1 MNIQIFGR
9 KKSSLTKKAERFFS
23 ERRIKFH
30 SVDVDEKQMSKGEL
44 ESVISALGSADELID
59 KESKLYKSKFAYLQF
74 DAKEELLVNQE
85 MLKLP
90 VVRNGKKATAGEAPE
105 VWKKWIEDEKD

>member
-9 KKSSLTKKAERFFS
+9 KKSSATKKAERFFS

-30 SVDVDEKQMSKGEL
+30 LVDLNEKNMSKGEL
-44 ESVISALGSADELID
+44 ESVISALGGAEELID
-59 KESKLYKSKFAYLQF
+59 KDSKLYQSKFAYLQF
-74 DAKEELLVNQE
+74 DPKEELLANQE
-85 MLKLP
+85 MIKLP
-90 VVRNGKKATAGEAPE
+90 VVRNGKKATAGDCPE

>member
-30 SVDVDEKQMSKGEL
+30 SVDLNEKQMSKGEL
-44 ESVISALGSADELID
+44 ESVISSLGSADELID
-59 KESKLYKSKFAYLQF
+59 KDSKLYKSKFAYLQF
-74 DAKEELLVNQE
+74 DVKEELLANQE

-90 VVRNGKKATAGEAPE
+90 VVRNGKKATAGDAPE
-105 VWKKWIEDEKD
+105 IWKKWIKDEKD

>member
-30 SVDVDEKQMSKGEL
+30 SVDLDEKPMSRGEL
-44 ESVISALGSADELID
+44 EAVISGVGGAENLID
-59 KESKLYKSKFAYLQF
+59 KDSKLYKSKYAYLSF
-74 DAKEELLVNQE
+74 DAKEELLANQE
-85 MLKLP
+85 MIRLP
-90 VVRNGKKATAGEAPE
+90 IVRNGKNATAGESTDK
-105 VWKKWIEDEKD
+105 WLKWIEEEK

>member
-30 SVDVDEKQMSKGEL
+30 SVDLDEKPMSRGEL
-44 ESVISALGSADELID
+44 EKVITAVGDAQKLVD

-74 DAKEELLVNQE
+74 DVKEELLENQE

-90 VVRNGKKATAGEAPE
+90 IVRNGNKAAAGDAPE
-105 VWKKWIEDEKD
+105 VWKKWIEEEK

>member
-30 SVDVDEKQMSKGEL
+30 SVDLDEKPMSKGEL
-44 ESVISALGSADELID
+44 ESIISALGSADELID
-59 KESKLYKSKFAYLQF
+59 KESKLFKSKFAYLQF
-74 DAKEELLVNQE
+74 DAKEELLANQE
-85 MLKLP
+85 MIKLP
-90 VVRNGKKATAGEAPE
+90 IVRNGRKATAGESPE
-105 VWKKWIEDEKD
+105 VWKKWIEDEKN

>member
-9 KKSSLTKKAERFFS
+9 KKSSLTKIAERFFS

-30 SVDVDEKQMSKGEL
+30 SVGLDEKPMSRGEL
-44 ESVISALGSADELID
+44 ESVISATGDALQLID

-74 DAKEELLVNQE
+74 DAKEELLENQE

-90 VVRNGKKATAGEAPE
+90 IVRNGRKVTVGGECQDE
-105 VWKKWIEDEKD
+105 WLKWIEEDK

>member
-9 KKSSLTKKAERFFS
+9 KKSSATKKAERFFS
-23 ERRIKFH
+23 ERRIKYH
-30 SVDVDEKQMSKGEL
+30 LVDLDEKPMSRGEL
-44 ESVISALGSADELID
+44 EASISGIGGPENLID

-74 DAKEELLVNQE
+74 DVKEELLNNQE

-90 VVRNGKKATAGEAPE
+90 IVRNGKKSTAGESTE
-105 VWKKWIEDEKD
+105 VWQKWIEDEKD

>member
-9 KKSSLTKKAERFFS
+9 KKSSLTKKAERFFL

-30 SVDVDEKQMSKGEL
+30 SVDLDEKPMSRGEL
-44 ESVISALGSADELID
+44 EAVLSGVGGAENLID
-59 KESKLYKSKFAYLQF
+59 KDSKLYKNKFAYLSF
-74 DAKEELLVNQE
+74 NATEELLANQE

-90 VVRNGKKATAGEAPE
+90 IVRNGKKTTVGDAQE
-105 VWKKWIEDEKD
+105 VWKKWIQEDK

>member
-30 SVDVDEKQMSKGEL
+30 SVDLDEKPMSRGEL
-44 ESVISALGSADELID
+44 EKVISAVGDAQQLVD
-59 KESKLYKSKFAYLQF
+59 KESKLYKSKFAFLQF
-74 DAKEELLVNQE
+74 DVKEELLENQE
-85 MLKLP
+85 MLRLP
-90 VVRNGKKATAGEAPE
+90 IVRNGNKATAGDAPE
-105 VWKKWIEDEKD
+105 VWKKWIEEDK